1 MPGVWSIR
9 LPRLLRPTNR
19 LLQTLPWD
27 KEVKMR
33 EGDFVYIDYVGRVK
47 ETNEA
52 FDSTKEEVARREGI
66 YVPSKEY
73 GPVPIV
79 IGAGWVIGGLEE
91 ALKQMK
97 VGETRRVEIPPERGF
112 GERKAEL
119 VKLIPL
125 SRFRDEVK
133 PGDVITLQGLR
144 GRVLSVSGGRVR
156 VDFNHPLAGK
166 TLVYEVEVRER
177 VRGRVGKVKAIVRH
191 FIGEKDVEIKF
202 VQKAVEIEIKEEVDV
217 LRSIKKLMAEDIMK
231 WIKSV
236 GEVRFI
242 ETFKA

>member
-1 MPGVWSIR
+1 
-9 LPRLLRPTNR
+9 
-19 LLQTLPWD
+19 
-27 KEVKMR
+27 
-33 EGDFVYIDYVGRVK
+33 
-47 ETNEA
+47 
-52 FDSTKEEVARREGI
+52 
-66 YVPSKEY
+66 
-73 GPVPIV
+73 
-79 IGAGWVIGGLEE
+79 
-91 ALKQMK
+91 
-97 VGETRRVEIPPERGF
+97 
-112 GERKAEL
+112 
-119 VKLIPL
+119 
-125 SRFRDEVK
+125 
-133 PGDVITLQGLR
+133 
-144 GRVLSVSGGRVR
+144 VSGGRVR